1 MKTADVSRVE
11 DLSVGLSEGDWV
23 ASELEQV
30 VGSVLWLVLGEGDS
44 MDDCCLSS
52 NFSTVEV
59 VC

>member
-1 MKTADVSRVE
+1 M
-11 DLSVGLSEGDWV
+11 SVCPKGTVV
-23 ASELEQV
+23 ASEVEQV

-44 MDDCCLSS
+44 MDDCGLSS